1 MDCPFCGGATQVKDS
16 RPMADGI
23 RRRRE
28 CTVCKGRF
36 TTHERLAPAEVRV
49 IKLTG
54 RSEPFE
60 RAKLER
66 VARRVTRDT
75 DVADEAIAAA
85 VRYIEADLH
94 RSGRSSIESW
104 DLVDM
109 LADQLARLH
118 PDAARRFLADYTGP
132 DGRLVRPRRRVPED
146 EGEQMPL
153 FEGGPGGEGPSDAD

>member
-28 CTVCKGRF
+28 CVACKGRF

-49 IKLTG
+49 TKLTG

-60 RAKLER
+60 AAKLVR
-66 VARRVTRDT
+66 VVRRVTRDT
-75 DVADEAIAAA
+75 GVGDDAIAGV
-85 VRYIEADLH
+85 VRRIEADLH
-94 RSGRSSIESW
+94 RSGRTSIDSW
-104 DLVDM
+104 ELVGM
-109 LADQLARLH
+109 LAEQLARLD
-118 PDAARRFLADYTGP
+118 PDARRRFLADYT
-132 DGRLVRPRRRVPED
+132 DEQGRLSRPRRRAPAD

-153 FEGGPGGEGPSDAD
+153 FVAPADDDDRVH

>member
-28 CTVCKGRF
+28 CVVCKGRF

-54 RSEPFE
+54 RTEPFE
-60 RAKLER
+60 RRKLER

-104 DLVDM
+104 DLVGM

-118 PDAARRFLADYTGP
+118 PEAARRFLADYTGP
-132 DGRLVRPRRRVPED
+132 DGRLVRPRPRAPEP
-146 EGEQMPL
+146 EGGQMPL
-153 FEGGPGGEGPSDAD
+153 FAGGADEPASGG